1 MKMIRSTSKV
11 TFVFWLVTGMF
22 YSGCGELRGVHT
34 KEFVEFDPPLLVMPT
49 SREQA
54 ILAKLKDR
62 PDVAKAF
69 ESLQEQADN
78 ALSRNPSQITTISYE
93 GYLSNH
99 PLRIRTVQHL
109 QDMIALRALIW
120 ATIVTGD
127 ETYRSQAKAFLLAW
141 ARSYRPTGNEVN
153 ENKLDSCFFA
163 YYVLKDFLREAER
176 KEVAEWFETIG
187 TLHQKLWPIKASG
200 NRAAKRIKLVLLASV
215 VLDRPQWQQWAKE
228 KMSLLIESPLNTDGT
243 SDDLKNRDAMHYHNS
258 CLEAMLEVALIG
270 RLVGIDFYS
279 LKTRNGASTKR
290 SIHYMLPYIRGK
302 KIHKEWI
309 HTKAALDRQ
318 RWKAGDPYY
327 RPGKSWD
334 PAEAYG
340 TLLLAFVF
348 DPSIAQITES
358 LSDKAKEANAWL
370 EVLTRVTRP
379 IQNIH

>member
-78 ALSRNPSQITTISYE
+78 ASSRNPSPITTISYE

-187 TLHQKLWPIKASG
+187 TLHQKLWPIAMSSVHADTKEEVQIRFQVFA
-200 NRAAKRIKLVLLASV
+200 LASDV
-215 VLDRPQWQQWAKE
+215 SEELRLKE
-228 KMSLLIESPLNTDGT
+228 DI
-243 SDDLKNRDAMHYHNS
+243 
-258 CLEAMLEVALIG
+258 
-270 RLVGIDFYS
+270 
-279 LKTRNGASTKR
+279 
-290 SIHYMLPYIRGK
+290 
-302 KIHKEWI
+302 W
-309 HTKAALDRQ
+309 
-318 RWKAGDPYY
+318 AGDKEDWEELEDTVNVQICRCLPFRKEHSY
-327 RPGKSWD
+327 RFCLSGKFRRRMVGPSCCHRYLHIPDIWKSSRSTYPGGV
-334 PAEAYG
+334 Y
-340 TLLLAFVF
+340 
-348 DPSIAQITES
+348 I
-358 LSDKAKEANAWL
+358 SDL
-370 EVLTRVTRP
+370 
-379 IQNIH
+379 